1 MTDTNLTKEQK
12 KKELERI
19 YNNSFDKLDDIISRQ
34 EVLIKEIISKYD
46 INPDDLY
53 V

>member
-1 MTDTNLTKEQK
+1 MTNKDMTIDQK
-12 KKELERI
+12 RKALETI
-19 YNNSFDKLDDIISRQ
+19 YNDSFEKLDDIIIKQ
-34 EVLIKEIISKYD
+34 DTLIKEIISKYD

>member
-1 MTDTNLTKEQK
+1 MTNLKNNPNEK
-12 KKELERI
+12 RKELERI
-19 YNNSFDKLDDIISRQ
+19 YNNSFDKLEDIIHRQEELIQDIIS
-34 EVLIKEIISKYD
+34 KHD